1 MLRFLPKPFNL
12 KSEKFALSKFFLTM
26 PASLYVEN
34 VVLECEA
41 SAKQEAIS
49 VDHISGFLAG
59 ENPSKYQASY
69 LM

>member
-1 MLRFLPKPFNL
+1 
-12 KSEKFALSKFFLTM
+12 M